1 MLAFVDELIITG
13 NNITAIK
20 IFKAY
25 LSSCFH
31 MYDLGVLK
39 YFLGLEVAHNLEG
52 FYLFQRKFALEII
65 EDTCLLGVKPLD
77 FPMEQHHNLALASGT
92 PLENPKTILKAD

>member
-1 MLAFVDELIITG
+1 MLAFVDDLIIVG
-13 NNITAIK
+13 NNITAIN

-31 MYDLGVLK
+31 MKDLGVLK
-39 YFLGLEVAHNLEG
+39 YFLGLEVAHNLEW
-52 FYLFQRKFALEII
+52 FYLYQRKYAMEII
-65 EDTCLLGVKPLD
+65 EDIGLYGVKPLD

-92 PLENPKTILKAD
+92 PLENPKPY